1 MIIFENWGHPGTQ
14 DTAPLYKIIEFHM
27 GHPVGQLQSNLC
39 NFWKSKNGK
48 LLDFMRFDRLFW
60 SHDNAIFFSIQ
71 EKNLFEKACKVQQ
84 QNFGQSFS
92 FVCTWRILE
101 TLELVSWS
109 NIGIA
114 FQGLTNRLGI
124 QIRLIL

>member
-1 MIIFENWGHPGTQ
+1 MTIFENWGHPGTQ

-60 SHDNAIFFSIQ
+60 SHDNAIFFFNSGKKTFWKGLQSTATELWTVIQ
-71 EKNLFEKACKVQQ
+71 FCLYLKNSRNPWTCIMKQYRYCFPRFN
-84 QNFGQSFS
+84 NFPWNN
-92 FVCTWRILE
+92 VL
-101 TLELVSWS
+101 
-109 NIGIA
+109 
-114 FQGLTNRLGI
+114 
-124 QIRLIL
+124 